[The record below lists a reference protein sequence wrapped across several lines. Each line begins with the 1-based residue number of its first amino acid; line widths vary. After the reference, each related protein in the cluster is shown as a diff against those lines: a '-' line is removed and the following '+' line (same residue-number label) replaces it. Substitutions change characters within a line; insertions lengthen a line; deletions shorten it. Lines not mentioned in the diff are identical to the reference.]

1 MLPTDLRTDG
11 QTDQVSARGVFIISS
26 LGDETHVHTLY
37 IYWEYILHITPHN
50 TTTRLVM
57 STRSFFVV
65 VVHASMVQISF
76 YMYLHIVQVQVQVQ
90 VCYKSHPGSLTYYT
104 KGAIMTKGIISN
116 KNLE

>member
-1 MLPTDLRTDG
+1 
-11 QTDQVSARGVFIISS
+11 
-26 LGDETHVHTLY
+26 
-37 IYWEYILHITPHN
+37 
-50 TTTRLVM
+50 M

-104 KGAIMTKGIISN
+104 KGAIMTKGIIRN
-116 KNLE
+116 NNLE